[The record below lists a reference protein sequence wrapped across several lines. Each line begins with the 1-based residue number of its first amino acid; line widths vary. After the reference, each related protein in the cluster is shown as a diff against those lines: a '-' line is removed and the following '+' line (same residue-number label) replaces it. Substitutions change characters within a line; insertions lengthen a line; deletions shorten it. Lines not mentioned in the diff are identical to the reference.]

1 MPLAKPFMELSVFD
15 LFIYTVKSF
24 FFINYGIGFPNSFA
38 LRIHVL
44 LCLFCLAACENSK
57 IAGFPVTHTVR
68 PSTSEGSKW
77 SSWGRL
83 PPILP
88 HLLIECACDGKSQNG
103 KMANG
108 EWRMGNGEWGMA
120 TGNGEPCQRWRLSTL
135 PSGFVTRCWLH
146 FVNFHSFAVFTNLKI
161 CLRWLA
167 LAGEMEPV
175 EFVGSPS

>member
-1 MPLAKPFMELSVFD
+1 MPLAKPFMELSVFH

-24 FFINYGIGFPNSFA
+24 FFFKLWHRFSQFFCVKDTCTALFILFGCLRKFKNCRISCYSHCATFNLRGEQVELVGKTSAHIATPPN
-38 LRIHVL
+38 RV
-44 LCLFCLAACENSK
+44 CVRRQ
-57 IAGFPVTHTVR
+57 IA
-68 PSTSEGSKW
+68 KW
-77 SSWGRL
+77 
-83 PPILP
+83 
-88 HLLIECACDGKSQNG
+88 QNG
-103 KMANG
+103 KWWMV
-108 EWRMGNGEWGMA
+108 NGEWGMA